1 MRRTAQLRSTSDEV
15 TSALVAGPQLSTTPP
30 RSISDPSGR
39 RGGAELAQD
48 GGNARTDPHVVQQQ
62 RVVSGDSSWSQ
73 CLGDRGQEP
82 RSKAFSVHALRR
94 RAARCS
100 KSDRSGVS
108 SWPRLGAPAISC
120 FVALLAHAVSPATRS
135 ITEGDRLMVGRRL
148 IPVQFLGIALAGA
161 MGIPATGA
169 TGSTPTAAS
178 STSAASESVLTRQ
191 QRAVPQPIAVHEGP
205 SDRKRVALTF
215 DADMTPDMRQRLDSG
230 EVRTWYNDN
239 VIDVLRQTGTPATL
253 FLTGLWAQ
261 TYPQVAKSL
270 GDDPLF
276 EIANHSLEHKA
287 FRPCYTLPAL
297 REEEK
302 FAAVSDS
309 EKIIEQITGERPY
322 YFRFPGGSIKCAR
335 QRDVALIAALGEQ
348 AVDWT
353 AAGDAYQPDPQA
365 VVDSVMANIRPG
377 AIVAL
382 HMHGSDETSNAPAT
396 DEAIALL
403 IPELQSQGYEL
414 VTLGQL
420 LKQ

>member
-1 MRRTAQLRSTSDEV
+1 
-15 TSALVAGPQLSTTPP
+15 
-30 RSISDPSGR
+30 
-39 RGGAELAQD
+39 
-48 GGNARTDPHVVQQQ
+48 
-62 RVVSGDSSWSQ
+62 
-73 CLGDRGQEP
+73 
-82 RSKAFSVHALRR
+82 
-94 RAARCS
+94 
-100 KSDRSGVS
+100 
-108 SWPRLGAPAISC
+108 
-120 FVALLAHAVSPATRS
+120 
-135 ITEGDRLMVGRRL
+135 MVGRRL